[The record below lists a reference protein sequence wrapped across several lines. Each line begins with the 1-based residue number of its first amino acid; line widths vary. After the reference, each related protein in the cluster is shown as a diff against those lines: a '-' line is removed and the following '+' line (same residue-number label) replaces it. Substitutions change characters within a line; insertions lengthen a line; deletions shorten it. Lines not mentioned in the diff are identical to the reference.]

1 MWLDKQPHFFYIK
14 VISGDII
21 MNNEE
26 QEKVQVQAENDTAET
41 STGNIA
47 DNAEKP
53 SETWEEADE
62 VKEETATESEV
73 EVSAEAVLKAE
84 VAALKDQ
91 LLRKEADYQNYRKRM
106 AREVSD
112 ARRIG
117 LVETI
122 MPFLQVFD
130 LFEMAM
136 KAAETSDNV
145 AALKQGLEMILAQY
159 GKTIDELGVQ
169 KFDTIGESFD
179 PMWHDAVAYEN
190 SETAAEGIIIKQ
202 WNCGYKMGD
211 RLLRPA
217 RVIVSSGRAEAAAEE
232 SAGDTANVEK
242 ADDGQ

>member
-1 MWLDKQPHFFYIK
+1 M
-14 VISGDII
+14 S
-21 MNNEE
+21 NEE
-26 QEKVQVQAENDTAET
+26 QEKVQAQAGEAAENAAENTA
-41 STGNIA
+41 GNTDENKTA
-47 DNAEKP
+47 A
-53 SETWEEADE
+53 EEAWESPGE
-62 VKEETATESEV
+62 VKEDATTSPEV
-73 EVSAEAVLKAE
+73 EVSPEAVLKAE
-84 VAALKDQ
+84 VAELKDQ

-112 ARRIG
+112 ARRMG

-122 MPFLQVFD
+122 TPFLQVFD

-136 KAAETSDNV
+136 KAADKSDNV

-169 KFDTIGESFD
+169 KFDAVGETFD

-190 SETAAEGIIIKQ
+190 NEEVAEGVIIKQ

-217 RVIVSSGRAEAAAEE
+217 RVIVSSGKAEAPAEKTEAPE
-232 SAGDTANVEK
+232 SKK
-242 ADDGQ
+242 AE

>member
-1 MWLDKQPHFFYIK
+1 M
-14 VISGDII
+14 S
-21 MNNEE
+21 NEE
-26 QEKVQVQAENDTAET
+26 QEKVQAQAGSDAAENSAE
-41 STGNIA
+41 NKE
-47 DNAEKP
+47 EKVDI
-53 SETWEEADE
+53 WESLE
-62 VKEETATESEV
+62 KTEETAPADLNV
-73 EVSAEAVLKAE
+73 EISPEDALKAE
-84 VAALKDQ
+84 VAELKDQ

-122 MPFLQVFD
+122 MPFLQGFD

-136 KAAETSDNV
+136 KAAESSDNV

-169 KFDTIGESFD
+169 KFDTVGENFD

-190 SETAAEGIIIKQ
+190 SETAAEGVIVKQ

-217 RVIVSSGRAEAAAEE
+217 RVIVSSGPKAEENASETAAEE
-232 SAGDTANVEK
+232 NAAE
-242 ADDGQ
+242 GQ

>member
-1 MWLDKQPHFFYIK
+1 M
-14 VISGDII
+14 S
-21 MNNEE
+21 NEE
-26 QEKVQVQAENDTAET
+26 QEKVQSQTENTTAESTAENSAENT
-41 STGNIA
+41 
-47 DNAEKP
+47 DKVLEK
-53 SETWEEADE
+53 WEDAGEI
-62 VKEETATESEV
+62 EETAASESEV
-73 EVSAEAVLKAE
+73 EVSPEAVLKAE
-84 VAALKDQ
+84 VATLKDQ

-122 MPFLQVFD
+122 IPFLQVFD

-136 KAAETSDNV
+136 KAAESSDNV

-169 KFDTIGESFD
+169 KFDAVGEIFD

-190 SETAAEGIIIKQ
+190 NEETAEGVIIKQ

-217 RVIVSSGRAEAAAEE
+217 RVIVSSGPAKAEETPAEAPEE
-232 SAGDTANVEK
+232 DKV
-242 ADDGQ
+242 ADEQ

>member
-1 MWLDKQPHFFYIK
+1 M
-14 VISGDII
+14 I
-21 MNNEE
+21 MSNEE
-26 QEKVQVQAENDTAET
+26 QEKVQAQAAEAAAEAAAENSAE
-41 STGNIA
+41 NQPEAA
-47 DNAEKP
+47 DGA
-53 SETWEEADE
+53 WD
-62 VKEETATESEV
+62 VKEEIKDDAQAAPEV
-73 EVSAEAVLKAE
+73 EVSPEAVLKAE
-84 VAALKDQ
+84 VADLKDQ

-122 MPFLQVFD
+122 TPFLQVFD

-136 KAAETSDNV
+136 KAADKSDNV

-169 KFDTIGESFD
+169 KFDAVGETFD

-190 SETAAEGIIIKQ
+190 NEEIAEGVIIKQ

-217 RVIVSSGRAEAAAEE
+217 RVIVSSGKAEAPAEKTEAPESEKAEE
-232 SAGDTANVEK
+232 
-242 ADDGQ
+242 QQ

>member
-1 MWLDKQPHFFYIK
+1 M
-14 VISGDII
+14 S
-21 MNNEE
+21 NEE
-26 QEKVQVQAENDTAET
+26 QEKVQANAAENAAET
-41 STGNIA
+41 ETP
-47 DNAEKP
+47 AENKP
-53 SETWEEADE
+53 ESWDDAGE
-62 VKEETATESEV
+62 VKDETAAAPEV
-73 EVSAEAVLKAE
+73 EVSPEAVLKAE
-84 VAALKDQ
+84 VAELKDR

-122 MPFLQVFD
+122 TPFLQVFD

-136 KAAETSDNV
+136 KAVDKSDNV

-169 KFDTIGESFD
+169 KFDAVGETFD

-190 SETAAEGIIIKQ
+190 NEETAEGVIIKQ

-217 RVIVSSGRAEAAAEE
+217 RVIVSSGPVKAEETPAEAPEA
-232 SAGDTANVEK
+232 EK
-242 ADDGQ
+242 ASDEQ

>member
-1 MWLDKQPHFFYIK
+1 M
-14 VISGDII
+14 S
-21 MNNEE
+21 NEE
-26 QEKVQVQAENDTAET
+26 QEKVQAQAGSDAAENSAE
-41 STGNIA
+41 NKE
-47 DNAEKP
+47 EKVDI
-53 SETWEEADE
+53 WESLEKA
-62 VKEETATESEV
+62 EETAPADLKV
-73 EVSAEAVLKAE
+73 EISPEEALKAE
-84 VAALKDQ
+84 VAELKDQ

-136 KAAETSDNV
+136 KAAESSDNV

-169 KFDTIGESFD
+169 KFDTVGENFD

-190 SETAAEGIIIKQ
+190 SETAAEGVIVKQ

-217 RVIVSSGRAEAAAEE
+217 RVIVSSGLAKAEE
-232 SAGDTANVEK
+232 NADGEK
-242 ADDGQ
+242 ANDGQ

>member
-1 MWLDKQPHFFYIK
+1 M
-14 VISGDII
+14 S
-21 MNNEE
+21 NEE
-26 QEKVQVQAENDTAET
+26 QEKVQANAAENAAET
-41 STGNIA
+41 ETP
-47 DNAEKP
+47 AENKP
-53 SETWEEADE
+53 ESWDDAGE
-62 VKEETATESEV
+62 VKDETAAAPEV
-73 EVSAEAVLKAE
+73 EVSPEAVLKAE
-84 VAALKDQ
+84 VAELKDQ

-122 MPFLQVFD
+122 TPFLQVFD

-136 KAAETSDNV
+136 KAVDKSDNV

-169 KFDTIGESFD
+169 KFDAVGETFD

-190 SETAAEGIIIKQ
+190 NEETAEGVIIKQ

-217 RVIVSSGRAEAAAEE
+217 RVIVSSGPVKAEETPAEAPEA
-232 SAGDTANVEK
+232 EK
-242 ADDGQ
+242 ASDEQ

>member
-1 MWLDKQPHFFYIK
+1 
-14 VISGDII
+14 
-21 MNNEE
+21 MNSEE
-26 QEKVQVQAENDTAET
+26 QEKVQAQAAEAAAEAQNEAAEAAENSAAEAADTAP
-41 STGNIA
+41 GA
-47 DNAEKP
+47 DSEQWQEAGEITDDAAAAEK
-53 SETWEEADE
+53 
-62 VKEETATESEV
+62 V
-73 EVSAEAVLKAE
+73 EISAEALLQAE
-84 VAALKDQ
+84 VASLKDQ

-122 MPFLQVFD
+122 TPFLQVFD

-169 KFDTIGESFD
+169 KFDAVGSTFD

-190 SETAAEGIIIKQ
+190 DPEAPEGTIIKQ

-217 RVIVSSGRAEAAAEE
+217 RVIVSGGPAREAAGEAEE
-232 SAGDTANVEK
+232 K
-242 ADDGQ
+242 AENAQ

>member
-1 MWLDKQPHFFYIK
+1 M
-14 VISGDII
+14 S
-21 MNNEE
+21 NEE
-26 QEKVQVQAENDTAET
+26 QEKVQAQAGSDAAENSAE
-41 STGNIA
+41 NKE
-47 DNAEKP
+47 EKVDI
-53 SETWEEADE
+53 WESLEKA
-62 VKEETATESEV
+62 EETAPADLKV
-73 EVSAEAVLKAE
+73 EISPEDALKAE
-84 VAALKDQ
+84 VAELKDQ

-136 KAAETSDNV
+136 KAAESSDNV

-169 KFDTIGESFD
+169 KFDTVGENFD

-190 SETAAEGIIIKQ
+190 SETTAEGVIVKQ

-217 RVIVSSGRAEAAAEE
+217 RVIVSSGPAKAEE
-232 SAGDTANVEK
+232 NADGEK
-242 ADDGQ
+242 ANDGQ

>member
-1 MWLDKQPHFFYIK
+1 
-14 VISGDII
+14 

-26 QEKVQVQAENDTAET
+26 QEKVQAQAAAETAAEAQNEAAENSAAEAQ
-41 STGNIA
+41 SEAAEAAPAADNEQWQEAGEIA
-47 DNAEKP
+47 DDAAAEK
-53 SETWEEADE
+53 
-62 VKEETATESEV
+62 V
-73 EVSAEAVLKAE
+73 EVSPEAALQAE

-122 MPFLQVFD
+122 TPFLQVFD

-169 KFDTIGESFD
+169 KFDAVGSTFD

-190 SETAAEGIIIKQ
+190 NPEVPEGTIIKQ
-202 WNCGYKMGD
+202 WNCGYKMGE

-217 RVIVSSGRAEAAAEE
+217 RVIVSSGPAKEEAAAEAE
-232 SAGDTANVEK
+232 EK
-242 ADDGQ
+242 GENAQ

>member
-1 MWLDKQPHFFYIK
+1 M
-14 VISGDII
+14 S
-21 MNNEE
+21 NEE
-26 QEKVQVQAENDTAET
+26 QEKVQTNAAAENAAE
-41 STGNIA
+41 A
-47 DNAEKP
+47 PAENVQDIPEENKA
-53 SETWEEADE
+53 ETWESAGE
-62 VKEETATESEV
+62 VKEEAAAAEPEV
-73 EVSAEAVLKAE
+73 EVSPEAALKAE
-84 VAALKDQ
+84 VAELKDQ

-122 MPFLQVFD
+122 TPFLQVFD

-136 KAAETSDNV
+136 KAADKSDNV

-169 KFDTIGESFD
+169 KFDAVGETFD

-190 SETAAEGIIIKQ
+190 SEDTAEGIIIKQ

-217 RVIVSSGRAEAAAEE
+217 RVIVSSGPAAAEE
-232 SAGDTANVEK
+232 APAASEAEK
-242 ADDGQ
+242 AAGEQ

>member
-1 MWLDKQPHFFYIK
+1 M
-14 VISGDII
+14 S
-21 MNNEE
+21 NEE
-26 QEKVQVQAENDTAET
+26 QEKVQTQAEGTAVEN
-41 STGNIA
+41 SAENSDATG
-47 DNAEKP
+47 
-53 SETWEEADE
+53 ETWEAASE
-62 VKEETATESEV
+62 VKEETPAETEV
-73 EVSAEAVLKAE
+73 EVSPEAALKAE
-84 VAALKDQ
+84 IAELKDQ

-136 KAAETSDNV
+136 KAADSSDNV

-169 KFDTIGESFD
+169 KFDTIGENFD

-190 SETAAEGIIIKQ
+190 SETAAEGVIVKQ

-217 RVIVSSGRAEAAAEE
+217 RVIVSSGPKAEENASETAAEE
-232 SAGDTANVEK
+232 NAAE
-242 ADDGQ
+242 GQ

>member
-1 MWLDKQPHFFYIK
+1 M
-14 VISGDII
+14 S
-21 MNNEE
+21 NEE
-26 QEKVQVQAENDTAET
+26 QEKVQAQAGSDAAENSAE
-41 STGNIA
+41 NKE
-47 DNAEKP
+47 EKVDI
-53 SETWEEADE
+53 WESLEKA
-62 VKEETATESEV
+62 EETAPADLKV
-73 EVSAEAVLKAE
+73 EISPEEALKAE
-84 VAALKDQ
+84 VAELKDQ

-122 MPFLQVFD
+122 MPFLPGFD

-136 KAAETSDNV
+136 KAAESSDNV

-169 KFDTIGESFD
+169 KFDTVGENFD

-190 SETAAEGIIIKQ
+190 SETAAEGVIVKQ

-217 RVIVSSGRAEAAAEE
+217 RVIVSSGLAKAEE
-232 SAGDTANVEK
+232 NADGEK
-242 ADDGQ
+242 ANDGQ

>member
-1 MWLDKQPHFFYIK
+1 M
-14 VISGDII
+14 S
-21 MNNEE
+21 NEE
-26 QEKVQVQAENDTAET
+26 QEKVQSQAENTTAE
-41 STGNIA
+41 SA
-47 DNAEKP
+47 AENSAENTDKIL
-53 SETWEEADE
+53 EKWEDAGEI
-62 VKEETATESEV
+62 EETAAPESEV
-73 EVSAEAVLKAE
+73 EVSPEAVLKAE

-122 MPFLQVFD
+122 IPFLQVFD

-136 KAAETSDNV
+136 KAAESSDNV

-169 KFDTIGESFD
+169 KFDAVGESFD

-190 SETAAEGIIIKQ
+190 SDTAAEGVIIKQ
-202 WNCGYKMGD
+202 WNCGYKMGE

-217 RVIVSSGRAEAAAEE
+217 RVIVSSGQAKAEE
-232 SAGDTANVEK
+232 SAGDEK
-242 ADDGQ
+242 ASDGQ